1 MKDLV
6 ENLNEN
12 LGFKK
17 YNDIFKVFKFVNLK
31 LDGGKSVGD
40 SYEVKLKYVMSSVGD
55 NFLKFNEYKYVLFDK
70 IQLEIGKMLEEL
82 ILIRMIQ
89 L

>member
-40 SYEVKLKYVMSSVGD
+40 SYEVKLKYEMSSVGD

-70 IQLEIGKMLEEL
+70 I
-82 ILIRMIQ
+82 
-89 L
+89 

>member
-82 ILIRMIQ
+82 ILIRLVQ

>member
-12 LGFKK
+12 FGFKK

-40 SYEVKLKYVMSSVGD
+40 SYEVKLKYVMSNVGD

-82 ILIRMIQ
+82 ILIRMVQ

>member
-40 SYEVKLKYVMSSVGD
+40 SYEVKLKYEMSSVGD